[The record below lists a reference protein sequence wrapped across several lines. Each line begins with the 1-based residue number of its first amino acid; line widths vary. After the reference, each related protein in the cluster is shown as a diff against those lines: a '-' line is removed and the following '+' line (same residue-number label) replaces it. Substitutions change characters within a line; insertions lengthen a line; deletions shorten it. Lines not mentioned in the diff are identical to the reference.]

1 MTAGTR
7 IGDCMLKL
15 SLKQGQY
22 INIGD
27 NIRVVYVGGSGGHG
41 RLMIDA
47 PKEIPIVRSNI
58 EENPE
63 RRRETYY
70 PEEKISAEA
79 QKKIQRILWEERH
92 KGEAENSKFNMVI
105 GRNTPG
111 TSACYRSL
119 PRETDFQRATNH
131 KPRYVEQGG

>member
-1 MTAGTR
+1 MTAGTQ

-22 INIGD
+22 INIG
-27 NIRVVYVGGSGGHG
+27 
-41 RLMIDA
+41 A
-47 PKEIPIVRSNI
+47 KEIPIVRSNI

-92 KGEAENSKFNMVI
+92 KGEAEN
-105 GRNTPG
+105 
-111 TSACYRSL
+111 
-119 PRETDFQRATNH
+119 
-131 KPRYVEQGG
+131 

>member
-1 MTAGTR
+1 MTAGTQ

-47 PKEIPIVRSNI
+47 PKDIPIVRSNI

-92 KGEAENSKFNMVI
+92 KGEGEN
-105 GRNTPG
+105 
-111 TSACYRSL
+111 
-119 PRETDFQRATNH
+119 
-131 KPRYVEQGG
+131 